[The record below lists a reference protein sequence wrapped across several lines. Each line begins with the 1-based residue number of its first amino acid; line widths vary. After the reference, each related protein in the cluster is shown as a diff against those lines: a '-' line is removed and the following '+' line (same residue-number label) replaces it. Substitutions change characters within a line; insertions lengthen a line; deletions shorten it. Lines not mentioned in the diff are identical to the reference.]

1 MATNNFLNGGE
12 KHFKDANGNLMI
24 QGSPRPDGT
33 MRKDR
38 KINEKYFQNF
48 YVIPNRRG
56 GDENNNGIGV
66 NMRLEAPD
74 LVSSATCPRTMDS
87 SFKADSQILGTK
99 KINGEKTLEEWK
111 PDADDKLE
119 VSLEE
124 NDTNGWRAEE
134 MFKGKFVVTCYSTKI
149 AEQSQFSTPKL

>member
-1 MATNNFLNGGE
+1 MPAQATTTKSSRAGPSCPTLLLYISFL
-12 KHFKDANGNLMI
+12 L
-24 QGSPRPDGT
+24 S
-33 MRKDR
+33 
-38 KINEKYFQNF
+38 
-48 YVIPNRRG
+48 VPNRRG
-56 GDENNNGIGV
+56 GDENNNGIGM

-87 SFKADSQILGTK
+87 SFKADSQISGTK

-134 MFKGKFVVTCYSTKI
+134 MFKGKFVVTCKVRIFVFLDKFRSLCRNKMC
-149 AEQSQFSTPKL
+149 ARVLKC

>member
-1 MATNNFLNGGE
+1 MATNTFRNGGE

-38 KINEKYFQNF
+38 KVNEKYFQNF

-56 GDENNNGIGV
+56 GDENNNGIGM

-74 LVSSATCPRTMDS
+74 LVSSATCPRTMDC
-87 SFKADSQILGTK
+87 SFKTDSQISGTK
-99 KINGEKTLEEWK
+99 KINGEKTLEEFMK
-111 PDADDKLE
+111 YFKDTHKLE
-119 VSLEE
+119 ITMLSQGVSMLYSFFMP
-124 NDTNGWRAEE
+124 AS
-134 MFKGKFVVTCYSTKI
+134 KFIIRQLRS
-149 AEQSQFSTPKL
+149 